1 MVLPPPTPVAAEIV
15 EFDLE
20 AILLVAA
27 AAAKS
32 SSRNSA
38 PKPPTIAVN
47 SNLPP
52 QPITSTGEDPFQPL
66 AVVSR
71 VLQSHTPSPV
81 PLNPNVLLLFVGLGL
96 DSPSPNVYEFSTES
110 FDLKAGVND
119 APLLVVQ
126 SRSRGVSKAA
136 TLISL
141 HIVDPR
147 RPQLF
152 AEIRFWT
159 HRIRKAR
166 PHFAVTH
173 TRWEIVLDA
182 STNTVVTRVSF
193 AVTLTPL
200 FYRYFSSDVSGALV
214 KVLQPHIEEYPP
226 QLAAQAAEDAFTA
239 RFSPLPIDTH
249 LFYKAIS
256 DRTGQMARV
265 AQPTG
270 HLHLRTTLL
279 PFQRKSVSWLLAS
292 EGMKYNPSTA
302 EVERVPLMSEQMVEA
317 LTRIDNY
324 NASTGDSTNENTA
337 DNTTE
342 NTGDWLASEISRILN
357 RFCYGWRRV
366 RFHGAECWLNAFTGN
381 IMTGAQVRKF
391 LLQYH
396 QEETPLAGRG
406 LLCEEMGLG
415 KTVEVM
421 SLVLLNPRPAS
432 DVGKE
437 ISMQLLLEGD
447 VRVVKMAKT
456 TVIAAPEAILRQWFN
471 EITSLCPTVLVI
483 IYKGLGKYPDL
494 GNVPRYIA
502 EYLLRFDVVLMNY
515 ATMSREMDYANY
527 SSRHIPTRG
536 GRKRNSLSAEE
547 NEHESLRPENFV
559 DSFKA
564 DFPVSAD
571 LTFNQK
577 NYERAVIDELRV
589 KLRKE
594 DQNTIPHTH
603 YYESPLMLCQW
614 WRVVLDEVQMVASG
628 ASRSF
633 KTAALIPRF
642 HSWGVSGTPVRLP
655 AVLQFLRFLPF
666 DYDITKHCWNMLT
679 EPKTA
684 NTDFVRVWLSLALRH
699 TKAMVYEDIQLPPQ
713 HRILLTMPFTNVE
726 QDKYDQMYES
736 TIASSGILINNIK
749 KNIPQE
755 LSASSCVH
763 LRIWLV
769 KLRQLCGNM
778 QIGNLNQ
785 VQAARGRL
793 KNKFLLNGIPELK
806 TLENVL
812 DDMID
817 TVVSDINDGDKS
829 VISTLLDIALLL
841 EYVLYPDKVLEIM
854 EPVLEETAKL
864 ISRIVAKNQDD
875 LQDYQKVR
883 RILSEIGS
891 LSKNDLNDAAGD
903 VDLEVDID
911 KSTEQNNLLKHETV
925 NELEIQSYLAK
936 YEKLKETVAS
946 NKLKLRSWKMI
957 QHKCFF
963 LMASA
968 NFQMYDEDYKT
979 KISKM
984 RVDADSIAQIYAK
997 VNHNGILNSEDFT
1010 QEKLPQ
1016 VKFQF
1021 SVDILSAFKTDDSWS
1036 EEEVFTERHKHL
1048 ELNFYALA
1056 EECRKDILSHSIKEA
1071 DVVTNKRLTAR
1082 NCITRDDWTND
1093 GNEIF
1098 PKSLKKLVISLPV
1111 IVIPDLV
1118 ELAAEN
1124 RVKQLVGQFSKVV
1137 SQFNAQADIINDNI
1151 AELHRILLIPLT
1163 TTEES
1168 PDGEEYDN
1176 SIQYQEQ
1183 ASCLMLVISQ
1193 MLKDRSNATFE
1204 SKERITEFN
1213 KQQET
1218 EFKLE
1223 VRKVSDA
1230 KYLKDL
1236 NSKRLKSKPDSNVS
1250 LEELLQDARVL
1261 EIELEDSRKKL
1272 QIPVFEEILLV
1283 IRCVTEN
1290 EKICQGLLSKALNT
1304 SFNAVFNARVEYFKQ
1319 LQQVSDSVQPKTYT
1333 FTQEEIS
1340 SRDIDSELQKLFM
1353 ILAGDRNRLTR
1364 SLTRF
1369 KYLKTLLP
1377 HEDTKVKQENGT
1389 VNEEKSEDIIC
1400 IICQSSITV
1409 GSLTACGHRFC
1420 KACLDEWL
1428 ARHSTCPMCKSHTD
1442 KDTVYY
1448 FTHYKHDLKAQ
1459 AVETGNGQTSED
1471 SESSQHDAIHQV
1483 YKQVD
1488 QETLRDIQ
1496 RMKLSNSYGSKVDM
1510 IVKQVLHLRSQDA
1523 DVQIVIF
1530 SQWQDL
1536 LMILSFAFDK
1546 ANISYVSA
1554 RGSRVAAN
1562 KLRNVDPVE
1571 AFKDQSDIK
1580 TCFLLNAQA
1589 QASGLT
1595 LINATHIFLCEPL
1608 VNTPTELQ
1616 AINRIHRIGQKKVT
1630 TVWMFAIEN
1639 TVEENIVALGA
1650 RKRHEYLRANAQ
1662 ENHVDTN
1669 EADEMEDKDLQTAES
1684 FALTVGQGNGTSRAF
1699 VGTSEAVEDGDL
1711 WNVFFGEQADT

>member
-1 MVLPPPTPVAAEIV
+1 MELPQPTPVAAEIV
-15 EFDLE
+15 EFDLD
-20 AILLVAA
+20 AIIQLATTVP
-27 AAAKS
+27 KTN
-32 SSRNSA
+32 SRNPA
-38 PKPPTIAVN
+38 PKPPTGTENHKLPQAVN
-47 SNLPP
+47 NLLPNGA
-52 QPITSTGEDPFQPL
+52 SRPL
-66 AVVSR
+66 SVVSR
-71 VLQSHTPSPV
+71 VLQFQTPSPV
-81 PLNPNVLLLFVGLGL
+81 PLNSSVLRQFVGLGL
-96 DSPSPNVYEFSTES
+96 ESPSQNVYEFGTES
-110 FDLKAGVND
+110 FDIKAGVND
-119 APLLVVQ
+119 TPLLVVQ
-126 SRSRGVSKAA
+126 SRSRGSTKAA

-141 HIVDPR
+141 HVVDAR
-147 RPQLF
+147 RQQF
-152 AEIRFWT
+152 FSEIRFWT

-166 PHFAVTH
+166 PHFSVTH
-173 TRWEIVLDA
+173 TRWEITLDA
-182 STNTVVTRVSF
+182 ATNTVVTRVAFVVSL
-193 AVTLTPL
+193 APL
-200 FYRYFSSDVSGALV
+200 FYRYFSSDVSGALA
-214 KVLQPHIEEYPP
+214 KVLQPHIEDFPP
-226 QLAAQAAEDAFTA
+226 QLEAQITQDAFIA
-239 RFSPLPIDTH
+239 KFSSLPIDTH

-256 DRTGQMARV
+256 DKTAQMPSV
-265 AQPTG
+265 EYPTG

-279 PFQRKSVSWLLAS
+279 PFQRKSVAWLLS
-292 EGMKYNPSTA
+292 GEGMEYNPATN
-302 EVERVPLMSEQMVEA
+302 EVQSVPLMSPQLVEA
-317 LTRIDNY
+317 LWHEEE
-324 NASTGDSTNENTA
+324 S
-337 DNTTE
+337 
-342 NTGDWLASEISRILN
+342 DWAASEIGRVLG
-357 RFCYGWRRV
+357 RFCYGWKRV
-366 RFHGAECWLNAFTGN
+366 RFLGAVCWYNEFTGN
-381 IMTGAQVRKF
+381 IMTSAQVHQF

-396 QEETPLAGRG
+396 ETESAIPGRG

-421 SLVLLNPRPAS
+421 SLVLLNPRPTE

-437 ISMQLLLEGD
+437 ISLQLLQEGD
-447 VRVVKMAKT
+447 VRVVKLAKT
-456 TVIAAPEAILRQWFN
+456 TLIAAPEAILRQWFN
-471 EITSLCPTVLVI
+471 EITSLCPTVLVT

-515 ATMSREMDYANY
+515 TTMSREMDYANY

-536 GRKRNSLSAEE
+536 GRKRNALAADDSTQEP
-547 NEHESLRPENFV
+547 LRPENFV

-564 DFPVSAD
+564 DFPVSED
-571 LTFNQK
+571 QTFNQK

-594 DQNTIPHTH
+594 GQSTIPHTH

-666 DYDITKHCWNMLT
+666 DYDITKHCWNILT
-679 EPKTA
+679 EPEKSNA
-684 NTDFVRVWLSLALRH
+684 DFVRVWLSLALRH

-726 QDKYDQMYES
+726 QDKYDQMFES
-736 TIASSGILINNIK
+736 TIASSGIRK
-749 KNIPQE
+749 KDTKGAIPQE
-755 LSASSCVH
+755 LSSSSCVH
-763 LRIWLV
+763 LRTWLV

-778 QIGNLNQ
+778 QIGSLTHAR
-785 VQAARGRL
+785 AARSRM
-793 KNKFLLNGIPELK
+793 KNKFLLNGVPELK

-817 TVVSDINDGDKS
+817 TVVSDINDGDKN

-841 EYVLYPDKVLEIM
+841 EYALYPEKVLDIM
-854 EPVLEETAKL
+854 DPVLEETTKL
-864 ISRIVAKNQDD
+864 IRRVTEKNQEDF
-875 LQDYQKVR
+875 QEYQTLR
-883 RILSEIGS
+883 RILSELGGLTKS
-891 LSKNDLNDAAGD
+891 ELNDAAGEI
-903 VDLEVDID
+903 DLDADMDLGIEDTSV
-911 KSTEQNNLLKHETV
+911 TKHEHID
-925 NELEIQSYLAK
+925 ELQIQTYMSK
-936 YEKLKETVAS
+936 YEKLKEAVAS
-946 NKLKLRSWKMI
+946 NRLRLRGWKMI

-968 NFQMYDEDYKT
+968 HFQLYDAEYKT
-979 KISKM
+979 KIENM
-984 RVDADSIAQIYAK
+984 RVDANSIAEIHAK
-997 VNHNGILNSEDFT
+997 VHQNGILNTDNVTLESS
-1010 QEKLPQ
+1010 QNI
-1016 VKFQF
+1016 KFRF
-1021 SVDILSAFKTDDSWS
+1021 SSGILSTFKINEEWS
-1036 EEEVFTERHKHL
+1036 VEETEIERHKHL
-1048 ELNFYALA
+1048 ELGFYSLA

-1071 DVVTNKRLTAR
+1071 DVVTHKRLTSR
-1082 NCITRDDWTND
+1082 NCLTKDDWVNNGT
-1093 GNEIF
+1093 ELF
-1098 PKSLKKLVISLPV
+1098 PKSFKRLVMSIPLIDV
-1111 IVIPDLV
+1111 PDLM

-1124 RVKQLVGQFSKVV
+1124 RVKQLVGQFLKIV
-1137 SQFNAQADIINDNI
+1137 SQFNDQADIINKNI
-1151 AELHRILLIPLT
+1151 AELYRILLIPLT
-1163 TTEES
+1163 STEES

-1183 ASCLMLVISQ
+1183 ASCLMLVVSQ

-1204 SKERITEFN
+1204 TKERITEFN
-1213 KQQET
+1213 KQQEN
-1218 EFKLE
+1218 EFKME

-1261 EIELEDSRKKL
+1261 EIELEDGPKKL
-1272 QIPVFEEILLV
+1272 QIPVFEEILL
-1283 IRCVTEN
+1283 IIKCVTEN
-1290 EKICQGLLSKALNT
+1290 EKNCQSLLSKALNT
-1304 SFNAVFNARVEYFKQ
+1304 SFNAVFNTRVEYFKQ
-1319 LQQVSDSVQPKTYT
+1319 LQQVSDSVQPKTYN
-1333 FTQEEIS
+1333 FTQEEMS
-1340 SRDIDSELQKLFM
+1340 SQDIDSELQKLFM
-1353 ILAGDRNRLTR
+1353 VLAGDRNRLTR

-1369 KYLKTLLP
+1369 KYLATLIP
-1377 HEDTKVKQENGT
+1377 KQEIKVKQENGSP
-1389 VNEEKSEDIIC
+1389 NEEVSDDIIC
-1400 IICQSSITV
+1400 IICQSPITV

-1442 KDTVYY
+1442 RDTVYY

-1459 AVETGNGQTSED
+1459 AVEAENIQDQGSD
-1471 SESSQHDAIHQV
+1471 SSQHDALHQV
-1483 YKQVD
+1483 YDQVD
-1488 QETLRDIQ
+1488 PETLRDIQ

-1510 IVKQVLHLRSQDA
+1510 IVKQVLHLRSQDP

-1536 LMILSFAFDK
+1536 LVILSFAFEK

-1554 RGSRVAAN
+1554 RGSRIGTSKN
-1562 KLRNVDPVE
+1562 RNVDPVE
-1571 AFKDQSDIK
+1571 AFKDQSNIK

-1662 ENHVDTN
+1662 ENHVDSN
-1669 EADEMEDKDLQTAES
+1669 EADKMEERDLQTAES
-1684 FALTVGQGNGTSRAF
+1684 FALTVGQGNGSARAF
-1699 VGTSEAVEDGDL
+1699 VGSSEAVEDGDL
-1711 WNVFFGEQADT
+1711 WNVYFGGKVE